1 MKIKIIMP
9 FQITIIDEAT
19 ERTAKQYAS
28 EGTEIICVHP
38 EKAPEKIAGQY
49 DEALAVPGLL
59 EEVGKAGDEG
69 FDGILI
75 SCFGDPG
82 LKPAREL
89 AHIPVVGT
97 CEPCMLIGAA
107 LAQRFSVI
115 TVPPNLVCMAED
127 MAKLLGVYE
136 KLASVR
142 HLGVEAYTLGTEE
155 LIERTYEESV
165 KAIEQDRAHAL
176 VLGCTCLL
184 DVAIPLHKKLIETK
198 DYDVPVIDPVGA
210 PVKFLESLIALGLSQ
225 SKLTYMV
232 PGK

>member
-1 MKIKIIMP
+1 MKIKIVMP
-9 FQITIIDEAT
+9 FQLTILDEST
-19 ERTAKQYAS
+19 ERTAKQYAAA
-28 EGTEIICVHP
+28 GTEIKCVHP

-59 EEVGKAGDEG
+59 EEVGKAKGEG
-69 FDGILI
+69 FDGVLI

-89 AHIPVVGT
+89 ATIPVVGT
-97 CEPCMLIGAA
+97 CEPCLLIGAA

-115 TVPPNLVCMAED
+115 TVPPNLVSLAED
-127 MAKLLGVYE
+127 LAKLLGVQE

-155 LIERTYEESV
+155 LIQRTYEEGV

-176 VLGCTCLL
+176 LLGCTCLL
-184 DVAIPLHKKLIETK
+184 DVAIPLHEKLIAMK
-198 DYDVPVIDPVGA
+198 GYDVPVIDPVGA
-210 PVKFLESLIALGLSQ
+210 PVKFLESLIALKLSQ
-225 SKLTYMV
+225 SKLTYME
-232 PGK
+232 PAK

>member
-9 FQITIIDEAT
+9 FKITIIDEAT
-19 ERTAKQYAS
+19 ERTAQEYAS

-59 EEVGKAGDEG
+59 EEVGTAEDEG

-89 AHIPVVGT
+89 VHIPVVGT

-115 TVPPNLVCMAED
+115 TVPPNLVCLAED
-127 MAKLLGVYE
+127 LAKLVGVHE

-142 HLGVEAYTLGTEE
+142 HLGVEAYTLGTKE
-155 LIERTYEESV
+155 LIQRTYEESV

-184 DVAIPLHKKLIETK
+184 DVAIPLHKKLIEMK
-198 DYDVPVIDPVGA
+198 GYDVPVIDPVGA
-210 PVKFLESLIALGLSQ
+210 PVKFLESLIALRLSQ
-225 SKLTYMV
+225 SKLTYMG